1 MLKHAKQIRDSENLM
16 IKKVSLGALKCMK
29 DVESVTGSEFEVINH
44 KVRTG
49 VDKIRTRLDSLREIR
64 DSFYE
69 MSVIEKLL
77 RVKAGEEV
85 ASEPPPSLD
94 FASEIIEKLKAKI
107 DYEQCIKEKKLI
119 IN

>member
-1 MLKHAKQIRDSENLM
+1 
-16 IKKVSLGALKCMK
+16 
-29 DVESVTGSEFEVINH
+29 VESITGNEFEVINH

-49 VDKIRTRLDSLREIR
+49 VDKIKTRLDAIREIR

-69 MSVIEKLL
+69 MSVIEKLQK
-77 RVKAGEEV
+77 VKAAEEV
-85 ASEPPPSLD
+85 ASEPPPSLE
-94 FASEIIEKLKAKI
+94 FANEIIEKLKGKI